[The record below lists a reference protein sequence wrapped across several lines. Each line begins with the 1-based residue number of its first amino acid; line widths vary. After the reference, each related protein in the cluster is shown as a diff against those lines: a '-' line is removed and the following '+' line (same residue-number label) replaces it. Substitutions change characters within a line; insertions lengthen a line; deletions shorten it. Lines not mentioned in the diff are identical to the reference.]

1 MISAEQA
8 TTFCCRQITLLAEWP
23 SLEAALQSGG
33 LEVKAT
39 GLIGAALEELAAKD
53 NLLVLREYK
62 QIDFA
67 LIARRSVGE
76 PQLTVDTVIE
86 VKFNYAQ
93 QLGEIKARL
102 PDAIEQADRY
112 RRMVSA
118 KSAYVLYLVAAP
130 FLELIPPCPRDSGWR
145 YWHSLQ
151 DDISP
156 LQIAIDEIDTS
167 AHEASAHILGHK
179 LYEHDRRDLYCA
191 LVECPSPTAVV

>member
-8 TTFCCRQITLLAEWP
+8 TTLCCRQIALLAEWAA
-23 SLEAALQSGG
+23 LNAALQSGG

-39 GLIGAALEELAAKD
+39 GLIGAALEEFAIKE

-67 LIARRSVGE
+67 LISRRTVGD

-93 QLGEIKARL
+93 QLGEIRARL
-102 PDAIEQADRY
+102 PDAMEQADRY
-112 RRMVSA
+112 RIMVRA

-130 FLELIPPCPRDSGWR
+130 FLERIPLNPRDSGWR
-145 YWHSLQ
+145 YWHPLQ
-151 DDISP
+151 NDVPP
-156 LQIAIDEIDTS
+156 LQIAIDEICTS
-167 AHEASAHILGHK
+167 AREANAHILGHQSH
-179 LYEHDRRDLYCA
+179 EHDRRHLYCA
-191 LVECPSPTAVV
+191 LLECPSLTVVV